1 MQNFD
6 IIIIGAGPAGSC
18 LARLVADMPGLRVAL
33 LDTRRL
39 DVPYA
44 GTGRIK
50 SCGGLMAPDA
60 QKVLACMD
68 MTIPA
73 HLLVTPQLF
82 AVRTL
87 DVPNGLERYYQRFY
101 LNLDRE
107 AFDRWLFTS
116 VSDCVQKFVC
126 VTVKSLVEDTT
137 GYTVSCADGLR
148 LHGRFIVGADG
159 ANSVVRRKLFPD
171 MPLKR
176 YISIQERFTAS
187 GFKPHFAAFFDPA
200 ITDYYGWGLPKNHEY
215 LLGVAIP
222 AAAGAEEA
230 FRRFKERIRPFGYEL
245 DSPLCR
251 ETTLLLRPDTMPASG
266 VLPGGKAC
274 LLGEA
279 GGFIS
284 PSSAEGFS
292 YAFRTALIL
301 YRSLRATRLSPA
313 SPEYFAQVCRL
324 HAHRLRPLRLVL
336 WTKILKQRI
345 LYNSLLR
352 QCIMRSGIQALQRNK
367 EFIDDQAYDS
377 G

>member
-1 MQNFD
+1 MQHFD

-18 LARLVADMPGLRVAL
+18 LARLMSNMPGLRVAL
-33 LDTRRL
+33 LDARQL
-39 DVPYA
+39 DVPYT
-44 GTGRIK
+44 GIGRIK

-60 QKVLACMD
+60 QKALACMD

-87 DVPNGLERYYQRFY
+87 DVQSGLERYYQRFY

-107 AFDRWLFTS
+107 AFDRWLFAS
-116 VSDCVQKFVC
+116 VNDRVQKYTST
-126 VTVKSLVEDTT
+126 TVKSLTEGSE
-137 GYTVSCADGLR
+137 GYAVTCENGVR

-159 ANSVVRRKLFPD
+159 ANSVVRRKLFPE
-171 MPLKR
+171 MRFKR
-176 YISIQERFTAS
+176 YISIQERFAS
-187 GFKPHFAAFFDPA
+187 SQFKPHFAAFFDPE

-222 AAAGAEEA
+222 AAAGAEA
-230 FRRFKERIRPFGYEL
+230 TFSRFKERIRPFGYEL

-251 ETTLLLRPDTMPASG
+251 ETTLLMRPNAMPASG
-266 VLPGGKAC
+266 VLQNGKVC

-292 YAFRTALIL
+292 YAFRTALTL
-301 YRSLRATRLSPA
+301 YQSLCKTRLSPA
-313 SPEYFAQVCRL
+313 SPEYFPHVCRL
-324 HAHRLRPLRLVL
+324 HTRTLRTLRFVL
-336 WTKILKQRI
+336 WTKIVKQQI
-345 LYNSLLR
+345 LYNPLLR
-352 QCIMRSGIQALQRNK
+352 RGIMRSGLQALHRIEENYQ
-367 EFIDDQAYDS
+367 
-377 G
+377 